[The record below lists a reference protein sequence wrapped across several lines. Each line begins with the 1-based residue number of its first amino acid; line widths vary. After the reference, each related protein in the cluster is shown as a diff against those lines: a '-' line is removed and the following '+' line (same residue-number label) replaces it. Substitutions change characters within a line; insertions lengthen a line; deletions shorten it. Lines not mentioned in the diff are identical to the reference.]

1 MAVPTILPTEAV
13 PLDIGKKRRYS
24 EVVDLT
30 GERHTTATGDQHS
43 PATTRDSEPR
53 PLKVPPQRDLE
64 DDEFDYEDSSDEELE
79 DFMDDAELNPWADIT
94 DGGPFS
100 MSSDTIAAYKMQL
113 RGVGPEEFFD
123 EAINNHGLSPRRLGV
138 VFGINPLL
146 HVTDDTYLRLL
157 SLAIVRFYHK
167 RSKLAQYNT
176 IEDAAKLLQSS
187 RNIMVIT
194 GAGISTSL
202 GIPDFRSK
210 GTGFYDKVREMGYSE
225 PEEVFNIDNF
235 DTNPEIFYRL
245 AGDILPDQKRYSPTH
260 GFIRLLQDHN
270 RLQTNYTQNID
281 NLEELA
287 GIERD
292 RIIQCHGSFATASCR
307 KCKHQVKGTEI
318 FADIRA
324 KQVAQCKRCLEAI
337 RSSKLALPPQKRSK
351 SKNRNSS
358 ADSDAD
364 DDIAQAGIMKPDITF
379 FGEALPNTFFE
390 TFTQRDAQET
400 DLVIVIGTSLKVAPV
415 SEMPNFLPKAVPHI
429 YISRET
435 IKHVEFDI
443 QLLGNCDD
451 VVYELC
457 RRAGWDL
464 KHEMIPT
471 TTGYTM
477 DVKPLLEFSHISTIA
492 PRKPEIAES
501 DESDESDDEDVRDLE
516 PVPIRSSPQKTKTS
530 NSNSV
535 FRMLN
540 GDFTPTP

>member
-1 MAVPTILPTEAV
+1 MSAV
-13 PLDIGKKRRYS
+13 K
-24 EVVDLT
+24 
-30 GERHTTATGDQHS
+30 
-43 PATTRDSEPR
+43 
-53 PLKVPPQRDLE
+53 
-64 DDEFDYEDSSDEELE
+64 
-79 DFMDDAELNPWADIT
+79 
-94 DGGPFS
+94 
-100 MSSDTIAAYKMQL
+100 IAALKTRL
-113 RGVGPEEFFD
+113 RQTGPEVFFD
-123 EAINNHGLSPRRLGV
+123 EAINDQGLSPRQLGV

-146 HVTDDTYLRLL
+146 LIEEEKFLRLL

-167 RSKLAQYNT
+167 RTKLTQWNS
-176 IEDAAKLLQSS
+176 IDDAAKLLQSS

-210 GTGFYDKVREMGYSE
+210 GTGFYDKVREMGFLE
-225 PEEVFNIDNF
+225 PEEVFDIDNF
-235 DTNPEIFYRL
+235 DLQPEIFYSL

-260 GFIRLLQDHN
+260 GFIRLLQDKG

-287 GIERD
+287 GIERN

-318 FADIRA
+318 YDDIRA
-324 KQVAQCKRCLEAI
+324 KRVARCKRCIEML
-337 RSSKLALPPQKRSK
+337 RSSRLALPPQKRSK
-351 SKNRNSS
+351 SKNRHSS
-358 ADSDAD
+358 DDSDVD
-364 DDIAQAGIMKPDITF
+364 DDIPQPGIMKPDITF
-379 FGEALPNTFFE
+379 FGEQLPNTFFD
-390 TFTQRDAQET
+390 TFTQRDAQQT

-415 SEMPNFLPKAVPHI
+415 SEMPNFLPHEVPHI
-429 YISRET
+429 YISREP
-435 IKHVEFDI
+435 IRHVEFDI

-477 DVKPLLEFSHISTIA
+477 DITPHPEFTHISRIA
-492 PRKPEIAES
+492 PRKPEIG
-501 DESDESDDEDVRDLE
+501 ESDDSDGEGGHDPE
-516 PVPIRSSPQKTKTS
+516 PVPVQRSPQKLKQTTS
-530 NSNSV
+530 SNSV
-535 FRMLN
+535 MRMLN